1 MPDGERLEEATTHL
15 PVKGR
20 VLPLSICRTE
30 PRPSITGRVSG
41 RTRACVTYASSPHH
55 LTRHATTYRELPPR
69 SNSTNLAALHTVFV
83 ATHQVSAVDET
94 LCAGSGTLTRA
105 VAVVTAPQP
114 QTILANTQVSA
125 KTGFSGFL
133 GDCAVEKFLK
143 NTEGSCKLNELVSVV
158 DLNSF
163 HRNIEEVRD
172 LNEPETARLR
182 RAVFVLRPPTKDRKC
197 NNEIF
202 HVFTLKSKKTMF
214 SLAESPKTREMRFQ
228 DVA

>member
-1 MPDGERLEEATTHL
+1 MVEGRRERQQLTPPSEGT
-15 PVKGR
+15 GS
-20 VLPLSICRTE
+20 LPLSICRTE

-69 SNSTNLAALHTVFV
+69 SHSTTLAALHTVFV

-105 VAVVTAPQP
+105 VAVVTAPP
-114 QTILANTQVSA
+114 TANDSRKYA
-125 KTGFSGFL
+125 SICKNRFFSGFL

-172 LNEPETARLR
+172 LNEPETARLPGELFSFYAR
-182 RAVFVLRPPTKDRKC
+182 RRKIASAITRFFTSLRS
-197 NNEIF
+197 
-202 HVFTLKSKKTMF
+202 KSKKNMF
-214 SLAESPKTREMRFQ
+214 SPG
-228 DVA
+228 

>member
-1 MPDGERLEEATTHL
+1 MRCTWDRAICRM
-15 PVKGR
+15 VKGWR
-20 VLPLSICRTE
+20 ERQHLTPPSEGTGSLPLSICRTE

-105 VAVVTAPQP
+105 VAVVTAPP
-114 QTILANTQVSA
+114 TANDSRKYA
-125 KTGFSGFL
+125 SICKNRFFSGFL

-172 LNEPETARLR
+172 LNEPETARLPGELFSFYAR
-182 RAVFVLRPPTKDRKC
+182 RRKIASAITRFFTSLRS
-197 NNEIF
+197 
-202 HVFTLKSKKTMF
+202 KSKKTMF
-214 SLAESPKTREMRFQ
+214 SPG
-228 DVA
+228 

>member
-1 MPDGERLEEATTHL
+1 MHMGSCDMLDGGRSEERQQLTPPSEGT
-15 PVKGR
+15 GS
-20 VLPLSICRTE
+20 LPLSICRTE

-55 LTRHATTYRELPPR
+55 LTRHATTYRELPRKTPPF
-69 SNSTNLAALHTVFV
+69 SVK
-83 ATHQVSAVDET
+83 
-94 LCAGSGTLTRA
+94 

-114 QTILANTQVSA
+114 QTILTNTQVSA
-125 KTGFSGFL
+125 KTGFFSGFL

-172 LNEPETARLR
+172 LNEP
-182 RAVFVLRPPTKDRKC
+182 
-197 NNEIF
+197 
-202 HVFTLKSKKTMF
+202 
-214 SLAESPKTREMRFQ
+214 
-228 DVA
+228 